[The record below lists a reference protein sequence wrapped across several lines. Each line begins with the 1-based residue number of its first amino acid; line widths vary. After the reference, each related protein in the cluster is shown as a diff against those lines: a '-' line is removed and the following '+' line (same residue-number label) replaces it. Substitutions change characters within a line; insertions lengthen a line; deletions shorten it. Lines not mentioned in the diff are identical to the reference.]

1 MKKKLIKISRNDDHT
16 TGKLLDYL
24 YHQKYYKLI
33 DIDLSKYK
41 IQQNTSI
48 SKQINIVEKLEEDGS
63 ATMFFIPEKQQK
75 SILNFSSDSQIVT
88 N

>member
-1 MKKKLIKISRNDDHT
+1 MSRNDDHT

-33 DIDLSKYK
+33 DIDLSRQK
-41 IQQNTSI
+41 NTSS
-48 SKQINIVEKLEEDGS
+48 SKQINIVGKLEEDGS

-88 N
+88 NWYK